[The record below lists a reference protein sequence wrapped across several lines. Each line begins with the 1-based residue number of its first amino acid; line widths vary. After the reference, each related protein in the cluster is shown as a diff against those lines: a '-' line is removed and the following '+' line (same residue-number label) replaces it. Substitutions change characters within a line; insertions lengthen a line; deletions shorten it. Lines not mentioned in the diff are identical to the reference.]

1 MCSGLPW
8 MCLCGIITK
17 IVVRGGSGK
26 GAMSGLVVV
35 GVLLA
40 LVLLLRL
47 NGRITIGKRLWMI
60 SSPSR
65 MSRRLLVAR
74 LMNSPMLL

>member
-1 MCSGLPW
+1 MKS
-8 MCLCGIITK
+8 
-17 IVVRGGSGK
+17 VARGVSAK

-35 GVLLA
+35 GVLLVR
-40 LVLLLRL
+40 VLLLRL

-74 LMNSPMLL
+74 LMKSPMLL